1 MSLEENIK
9 KWVSVDNQLKTLN
22 EKTKELRDIKNNTE
36 QVILDYV
43 ETNKMTNATV
53 NISDGKL
60 KFVSTKQTA
69 PLTLKYVEE
78 CLTHFIKNTD
88 QVTTIMD
95 YIKETREVKYMPDI
109 KRTYTNL
116 LPKG

>member
-43 ETNKMTNATV
+43 ETNKMTNA
-53 NISDGKL
+53 S
-60 KFVSTKQTA
+60 FQ
-69 PLTLKYVEE
+69 
-78 CLTHFIKNTD
+78 
-88 QVTTIMD
+88 
-95 YIKETREVKYMPDI
+95 
-109 KRTYTNL
+109 
-116 LPKG
+116 

>member
-9 KWVSVDNQLKTLN
+9 KWVSFDNQLKTLN
-22 EKTKELRDIKNNTE
+22 EKTKELREIKNSTE
-36 QVILDYV
+36 QQILDYI
-43 ETNKMTNATV
+43 ETKKMNNATV

-78 CLTHFIKNTD
+78 CLSNCIKKD
-88 QVTTIMD
+88 WS
-95 YIKETREVKYMPDI
+95 
-109 KRTYTNL
+109 
-116 LPKG
+116 

>member
-22 EKTKELRDIKNNTE
+22 EKTKELREMKNTTE
-36 QVILDYV
+36 QLILDYV
-43 ETNKMTNATV
+43 ETKKMGNATV

-60 KFVSTKQTA
+60 RFVSTKQTA
-69 PLTLKYVEE
+69 PITLKYVED
-78 CLTHFIKNTD
+78 CLSHCIDNEE
-88 QVTTIMD
+88 QVTIIMN
-95 YIKETREVKYMPDI
+95 YIKETREIKYVPDI

-116 LPKG
+116 

>member
-9 KWVSVDNQLKTLN
+9 KWVSIDNQLKTLT
-22 EKTKELRDIKNNTE
+22 EKTREVRELKNNTE

-43 ETNKMTNATV
+43 ETKKMNNATI

-60 KFVSTKQTA
+60 RFVSTKQTA

-78 CLTHFIKNTD
+78 CLSNCIKNEE
-88 QVTTIMD
+88 QVVTIMN
-95 YIKETREVKYMPDI
+95 YIKESREIKYVPDI
-109 KRTYTNL
+109 KRTYN
-116 LPKG
+116 